1 MTGRKR
7 ERPGSG
13 ERGAFRIAFAKKLWR
28 QEPVTWLPSTLC
40 REALGRLSE
49 GLDHVFLADATLL
62 SHHDDGLGLG
72 GFTGFDLDSLDACE
86 FFERRTDALLT
97 SGSSDTREGG
107 LVFDVCTIGDA
118 QQHNRQEG
126 DKVMYFHCSRTDG
139 VGHPRGIIRV
149 GK

>member
-1 MTGRKR
+1 MLKSFGGRSQLLGFL
-7 ERPGSG
+7 PH
-13 ERGAFRIAFAKKLWR
+13 FAD
-28 QEPVTWLPSTLC
+28 
-40 REALGRLSE
+40 EALGRLSE

-72 GFTGFDLDSLDACE
+72 GFTGFNLDSLDACE

-126 DKVMYFHCSRTDG
+126 DKVVYFHCSRTDG